1 MVVAV
6 LLAVLGILVLVGC
19 LQHAKVEGWTAP
31 GLASLRP
38 RVRQRPLPA
47 TPPDD
52 LPPPNLSPLIPSPR
66 LVAREFERG
75 LRELTLYLAAR
86 PEQ

>member
-6 LLAVLGILVLVGC
+6 LLAALGVLVLAGC
-19 LQHAKVEGWTAP
+19 LQHARAEGWTAP
-31 GLASLRP
+31 GLPNLRP
-38 RVRQRPLPA
+38 RCSLPP
-47 TPPDD
+47 TPADD
-52 LPPPNLSPLIPSPR
+52 LPPPNLTPLIPSPR